1 MFYKLCVLLGNYL
14 PPKLNM
20 LFYKLGGV
28 KLGIK
33 NCWIGNKCYLDTQFP
48 DLIEIKKN
56 VCISANVFLIAHFD
70 PTMANKKHLIKK
82 YKKKIIINE
91 GVFIGPNSMIMP
103 GVTLGKNVF
112 VKAGTVISKSIP
124 DNLVVEGNPHK
135 ILFKMDEKHS
145 NLINSIN
152 KNNLF

>member
-1 MFYKLCVLLGNYL
+1 MFNKLCVLFGNYL

-20 LFYKLGGV
+20 FFYKLGGV
-28 KLGIK
+28 KLSLK
-33 NCWIGNKCYLDTQFP
+33 DCWMGNKCYLDTQFP
-48 DLIEIKKN
+48 DLIEIKKS
-56 VCISANVFLIAHFD
+56 VCISANVFLITHFD

-91 GVFIGPNSMIMP
+91 GVFIGPNSIIMP

-112 VKAGTVISKSIP
+112 VRAGTVITKSIP
-124 DNLVVEGNPHK
+124 DNLVVEGNPQR
-135 ILFKMDEKHS
+135 ILFKLDEKHS